1 MKKEAQMRLYT
12 VNAHKD
18 VKVTAGFPVVYG
30 DWLPIPRFIVP
41 LAKGHFLEVSD
52 VYGFKFQYD
61 LGNGARIVLDDNT
74 QLFIDRGE
82 LVSVPSKHA
91 LMVQPSKDSSDDA
104 LVLVEYASSVE
115 EEPHKK
121 TTNVYLVCD
130 GDHLT
135 ITPFS
140 KTKAERLAVINNGG
154 RLVISGTIPQ
164 REEKEKNYNMVVRA
178 FRHRQRK
185 YSTPPPTAVTAD

>member
-1 MKKEAQMRLYT
+1 MRLYT

-30 DWLPIPRFIVP
+30 DWLSIPRFIVP

-52 VYGFKFQYD
+52 MYGFKFQYD

-91 LMVQPSKDSSDDA
+91 LMVQPSKDSSNDA

-154 RLVISGTIPQ
+154 RLVTSGTIPQ
-164 REEKEKNYNMVVRA
+164 REEKNYNMVVRA

-185 YSTPPPTAVTAD
+185 YSTPPPTAVATD

>member
-1 MKKEAQMRLYT
+1 MRLYT
-12 VNAHKD
+12 VNAYKD

-41 LAKGHFLEVSD
+41 LAQGHFLEVSD
-52 VYGFKFQYD
+52 MFGFKFQYD
-61 LGNGARIVLDDNT
+61 LGNGARIVLEENT

-91 LMVQPSKDSSDDA
+91 LMVQPSKDISNDA

-115 EEPHKK
+115 EEPYKK

-185 YSTPPPTAVTAD
+185 YSTPLPTEVAAD

>member
-1 MKKEAQMRLYT
+1 MRFYT
-12 VNAHKD
+12 VNAYKG
-18 VKVTAGFPVVYG
+18 VKITTGFPVVYG

-41 LAKGHFLEVSD
+41 LAQGHFFEVSD
-52 VYGFKFQYD
+52 VYGFRFQYD
-61 LGNGARIVLDDNT
+61 LGNGARIVLDENT

-91 LMVQPSKDSSDDA
+91 LMVQPTQSNTNDA
-104 LVLVEYASSVE
+104 LVLVEYASNVE

-121 TTNVYLVCD
+121 TTNVYLVRN

-135 ITPFS
+135 ITPF

-154 RLVISGTIPQ
+154 RLIISGTVPQ
-164 REEKEKNYNMVVRA
+164 REEKKYSMVVRT
-178 FRHRQRK
+178 FRQRQRK
-185 YSTPPPTAVTAD
+185 YATPPPTEVAAD

>member
-1 MKKEAQMRLYT
+1 MRCYT
-12 VNAHKD
+12 VNAYKG
-18 VKVTAGFPVVYG
+18 VTITTGFPVVYG

-52 VYGFKFQYD
+52 MFGFKFQYD
-61 LGNGARIVLDDNT
+61 LGNGARIVLEENT

-91 LMVQPSKDSSDDA
+91 LMVQPTQSNTNDA
-104 LVLVEYASSVE
+104 LVLVEYASNVE
-115 EEPHKK
+115 EEPHEK
-121 TTNVYLVCD
+121 TTNVYLVRN

-135 ITPFS
+135 ITPF
-140 KTKAERLAVINNGG
+140 KTKAERAERLAVINNGG

-185 YSTPPPTAVTAD
+185 YSTPPPTAVASD

>member
-1 MKKEAQMRLYT
+1 MRLYT

-61 LGNGARIVLDDNT
+61 LGNGARIVLDENT
-74 QLFIDRGE
+74 QLFIDCGE

-91 LMVQPSKDSSDDA
+91 LMVQPSKDNSNDA

-115 EEPHKK
+115 KEPHKK

-164 REEKEKNYNMVVRA
+164 REKKNYNTVALA

-185 YSTPPPTAVTAD
+185 YSTPPPTTVTAD